1 MSFTANLQSEIE
13 RLESMSK
20 MGVSYAN
27 TQGMYG
33 WRNPIRRD
41 TGPLLAETVEKY
53 GCRRI
58 LEIGTAHGLSA
69 LHLMSGWSETE
80 GRELHTI
87 EWEREV
93 GSRAQELFHAL
104 ELPATV
110 HVGEAQ
116 EVIQQVCT
124 GVYDLIF
131 LDAQKSHYG
140 AQWRKLL
147 KLDRVG
153 PGTVLLA
160 DNVIDRKDE
169 CKELFD
175 ALSEQGLAYEIIP
188 TECGLLKAV
197 LP

>member
-1 MSFTANLQSEIE
+1 MSSINLKSEIV

-20 MGVSYAN
+20 KGQSYADAA
-27 TQGMYG
+27 GMHG

-41 TGPLLAETVEKY
+41 TGPLLAQVVAEQNS
-53 GCRRI
+53 GRI

-69 LHLMSGWSETE
+69 LHLMSGWPTAE

-87 EWEREV
+87 EWDAAV
-93 GSRAQELFHAL
+93 GSQAQELFRSL
-104 ELPATV
+104 ELPAKV
-110 HVGEAQ
+110 YLGEAQ
-116 EVIQQVCT
+116 EVIQRDCS
-124 GVYDLIF
+124 GVFDLVF

-140 AQWRKLL
+140 AQWRVLL
-147 KLDRVG
+147 KRGMVG

-160 DNVIDRKDE
+160 DNVIDRKSE
-169 CKELFD
+169 CTDLFH
-175 ALSEQGLAYEIIP
+175 ALAEHGTDYEIIP

>member
-1 MSFTANLQSEIE
+1 M
-13 RLESMSK
+13 ESMSK
-20 MGVSYAN
+20 KGESYADVE
-27 TQGMYG
+27 GMYG

-41 TGPLLAETVEKY
+41 TGPLLAQAVAEQSSM
-53 GCRRI
+53 RI

-69 LHLMSGWSETE
+69 LHMMSGWPDIE

-87 EWEREV
+87 EWDKEV
-93 GSRAQELFHAL
+93 GNQAQELFNSL
-104 ELPATV
+104 ELPAEV
-110 HVGEAQ
+110 YLGDAH
-116 EVIQQVCT
+116 EVIQQLSP
-124 GVYDLIF
+124 GVFDLVF

-140 AQWRKLL
+140 AQWRMLV
-147 KLDRVG
+147 RRGMVG
-153 PGTVLLA
+153 PGTILLA